1 MVRFSLGIF
10 QKPSLR
16 SCKAFAPAQSS
27 KLVAPALRPYGGFWK
42 MPDGSSAIKK
52 ALRFIGELCDPAG
65 TRTQGPYI
73 KSVLLYQLSY
83 GIGWMANIRLLPC

>member
-1 MVRFSLGIF
+1 MVRFSLGLF

-42 MPDGSSAIKK
+42 MPDGSSAHKK
-52 ALRFIGELCDPAG
+52 
-65 TRTQGPYI
+65 
-73 KSVLLYQLSY
+73 KLSDLSESFVIPLGLEPRAHTLKVY
-83 GIGWMANIRLLPC
+83 CSTN